1 MNPLIAQQVALD
13 DALVAPEDRVEIGK
27 CNMRIDPTKTQ
38 KEATYQ
44 VVIDTLSLSPC
55 YNAFL
60 ITADVPKIYMH
71 QVPNQEF
78 VEPHSHDEIVTFI
91 KSLGYKGPLE
101 SVPDLLTTDKAMPK
115 DVKACPIPDSQRAV
129 NPKKARKRTKA
140 TVTPKKK
147 SSFTTDDN
155 IIPDLDVALELGKS
169 ISKIKVE
176 EHEEARKIHETHERI
191 ITAKP
196 TSDEESDGEPARRP
210 TGRRR

>member
-1 MNPLIAQQVALD
+1 MNPFIAQQVALD

-44 VVIDTLSLSPC
+44 VVIDTLSLSPY

-71 QVPNQEF
+71 Q
-78 VEPHSHDEIVTFI
+78 
-91 KSLGYKGPLE
+91 
-101 SVPDLLTTDKAMPK
+101 
-115 DVKACPIPDSQRAV
+115 AV

-140 TVTPKKK
+140 IVTPKKK

-176 EHEEARKIHETHERI
+176 EHEEARKIHETHECLV
-191 ITAKP
+191 TAKP
-196 TSDEESDGEPARRP
+196 TSDEEFDAEPARRP
-210 TGRRR
+210 TGKRRQNGVVFRDTSTVSKKKTPA